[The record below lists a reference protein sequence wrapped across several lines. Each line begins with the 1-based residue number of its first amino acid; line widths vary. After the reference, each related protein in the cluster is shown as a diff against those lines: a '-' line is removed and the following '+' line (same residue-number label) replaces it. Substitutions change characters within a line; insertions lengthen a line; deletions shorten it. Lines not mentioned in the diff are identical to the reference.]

1 MFGALKGF
9 FKEAGVKDV
18 ITLFHSPSSPAS
30 IRVHTLLKQTAAAA
44 QTTATQDQASSHPQ
58 QSKIERTNFELDVQE
73 GAPTSDQLTNIFEY
87 LGQDKIGNV
96 IEGASSPTEALRKLK
111 ESGSAFQRP
120 LVVDWANGRAV
131 TGDNESEI
139 LKLLNSPPKA

>member
-1 MFGALKGF
+1 MFGALKGL

-139 LKLLNSPPKA
+139 LKLLNSSPKA

>member
-1 MFGALKGF
+1 MFGALKGL

-87 LGQDKIGNV
+87 LGQDKIGSV